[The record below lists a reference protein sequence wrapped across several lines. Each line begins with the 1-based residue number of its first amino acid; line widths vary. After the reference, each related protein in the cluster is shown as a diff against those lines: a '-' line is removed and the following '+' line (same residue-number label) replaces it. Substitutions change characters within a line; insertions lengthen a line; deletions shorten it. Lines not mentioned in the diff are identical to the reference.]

1 MRKPHNHV
9 RFHRHPRIEP
19 PATKPGMGWP
29 ARIMLA
35 LLLIGAIFAVLHL
48 ATGWAREGAL
58 REAAQ
63 LARNASQINAALLRN
78 NLDKFRALPFVLT
91 RDVDLRAALLDPVPA
106 QIGPLDEN
114 SKP

>member
-1 MRKPHNHV
+1 MSDSTAT
-9 RFHRHPRIEP
+9 PRIEP
-19 PATKPGMGWP
+19 PASKPGMGWP
-29 ARIMLA
+29 ARITLA

-78 NLDKFRALPFVLT
+78 NLT
-91 RDVDLRAALLDPVPA
+91 
-106 QIGPLDEN
+106 N
-114 SKP
+114 SARCPSC

>member
-1 MRKPHNHV
+1 MCENRTTMSDSTAT
-9 RFHRHPRIEP
+9 PRIEP

-58 REAAQ
+58 RERPSWRATP
-63 LARNASQINAALLRN
+63 ARSTPPCCA
-78 NLDKFRALPFVLT
+78 T
-91 RDVDLRAALLDPVPA
+91 TWT
-106 QIGPLDEN
+106 N
-114 SKP
+114 SARCPSC

>member
-1 MRKPHNHV
+1 MSDSTAT
-9 RFHRHPRIEP
+9 PRIEP
-19 PATKPGMGWP
+19 PASKPGMGWP
-29 ARIMLA
+29 ARITLA

-78 NLDKFRALPFVLT
+78 NGQIP
-91 RDVDLRAALLDPVPA
+91 RAALRADARCGPA
-106 QIGPLDEN
+106 RGAAGSRAGPDRAAR
-114 SKP
+114 

>member
-19 PATKPGMGWP
+19 PASKPGMAGP
-29 ARIMLA
+29 RASLA

-58 REAAQ
+58 REAQ